1 MQAHLRWVNANMF
14 LSKVLKILLSN
25 IWCFTNNLIE
35 FIICEENSDSS
46 VSENFIK
53 RVEVVYSRSKTFL
66 EPLNDFQNGSSNI
79 SSSPRAILKFH
90 TNSSFN
96 SIKKF
101 KLEII
106 KFLFNRHF
114 LRDIF
119 LRKKCKS
126 SNGIWWATLYLIA
139 NSRHP
144 LNVTDKNTKLP
155 EIEKHSSST
164 GRQVKNFSYGL
175 ISFFKI

>member
-1 MQAHLRWVNANMF
+1 MF

-35 FIICEENSDSS
+35 FMICEKNSDSR
-46 VSENFIK
+46 VSENFTK
-53 RVEVVYSRSKTFL
+53 RIWVLYSRSKTFL

-106 KFLFNRHF
+106 NFLFKAHF

-119 LRKKCKS
+119 FSREEKRCKS

-155 EIEKHSSST
+155 EIEKNSSSS
-164 GRQVKNFSYGL
+164 GR
-175 ISFFKI
+175 